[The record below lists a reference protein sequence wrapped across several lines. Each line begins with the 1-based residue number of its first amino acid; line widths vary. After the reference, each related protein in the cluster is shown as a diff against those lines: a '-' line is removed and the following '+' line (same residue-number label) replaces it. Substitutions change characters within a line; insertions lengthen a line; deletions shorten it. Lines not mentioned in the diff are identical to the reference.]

1 MEAKIEAF
9 QAKLAA
15 QRSIR
20 EEQAAAAAAAAG
32 AAEAAAEAAAKTK
45 AAAAAAEAEAAAAAA
60 AAVDQPR
67 GCAAVS
73 SSEQLTGDASSSVQ
87 AVPPECERRARVV
100 VCSGVDCMG
109 LGGGAALLEIEELC
123 AEVSSSGGPTHVEAV
138 SGVCTLQC
146 ANAPNVNVHDLSS
159 DGRSLAVS
167 NHLRVDSAGRC
178 AEVLAVAAAP
188 PGASSDVVAVDGG
201 GIMMKR
207 AAGLRWNALRQ
218 LARCHNTYSLHGF
231 DAAADG
237 PGRATPTRADR
248 LARTAARELLAA
260 SLRAEASAARSSEPA
275 LARAKRRAE
284 RLTARTD
291 ALERGVGALDVT
303 PGSK

>member
-1 MEAKIEAF
+1 MDNP
-9 QAKLAA
+9 
-15 QRSIR
+15 SGCD
-20 EEQAAAAAAAAG
+20 AG
-32 AAEAAAEAAAKTK
+32 
-45 AAAAAAEAEAAAAAA
+45 
-60 AAVDQPR
+60 DQ
-67 GCAAVS
+67 V
-73 SSEQLTGDASSSVQ
+73 LL
-87 AVPPECERRARVV
+87 ECERRARVV

-123 AEVSSSGGPTHVEAV
+123 AEVSRGGLSHIEAV

-178 AEVLAVAAAP
+178 AEVLVAAASP
-188 PGASSDVVAVDGG
+188 AGVRSGVVEASSG

-231 DAAADG
+231 AATHADS
-237 PGRATPTRADR
+237 PGRATPTAADR
-248 LARTAARELLAA
+248 AARTAAKDLLAA

-275 LARAKRRAE
+275 LARARRRAE

-291 ALERGVGALDVT
+291 ALEKGVDVGAVT
-303 PGSK
+303 

>member
-1 MEAKIEAF
+1 MDHPA
-9 QAKLAA
+9 
-15 QRSIR
+15 
-20 EEQAAAAAAAAG
+20 
-32 AAEAAAEAAAKTK
+32 
-45 AAAAAAEAEAAAAAA
+45 
-60 AAVDQPR
+60 R
-67 GCAAVS
+67 GRDAVS
-73 SSEQLTGDASSSVQ
+73 SSEQLTGDASQADAQ
-87 AVPPECERRARVV
+87 AVPLECGRRARVV

-123 AEVSSSGGPTHVEAV
+123 AEVSSSSGPTHVEAV

-178 AEVLAVAAAP
+178 AEVLAAAAAASP
-188 PGASSDVVAVDGG
+188 PGVRSDVVEVGGG

-231 DAAADG
+231 DGATHADG

-248 LARTAARELLAA
+248 TARTAARELLAA

-275 LARAKRRAE
+275 LARARRRAE

-291 ALERGVGALDVT
+291 ALERGAGAIVMT

>member
-1 MEAKIEAF
+1 MDHPA
-9 QAKLAA
+9 
-15 QRSIR
+15 
-20 EEQAAAAAAAAG
+20 
-32 AAEAAAEAAAKTK
+32 
-45 AAAAAAEAEAAAAAA
+45 
-60 AAVDQPR
+60 R
-67 GCAAVS
+67 GRDAVS
-73 SSEQLTGDASSSVQ
+73 SSEQLTGDANPNSVQ
-87 AVPPECERRARVV
+87 AVPLECGRRARVV

-123 AEVSSSGGPTHVEAV
+123 AEVSSSSGPTHVEAV

-178 AEVLAVAAAP
+178 AEVLAAAAASP
-188 PGASSDVVAVDGG
+188 PGVRSDVIEVGGG

-231 DAAADG
+231 DGATHADG

-248 LARTAARELLAA
+248 TARTAARELLAA

-275 LARAKRRAE
+275 LARARRRAE

-291 ALERGVGALDVT
+291 ALERGAGAIVMT

>member
-1 MEAKIEAF
+1 M
-9 QAKLAA
+9 AA
-15 QRSIR
+15 DHP
-20 EEQAAAAAAAAG
+20 G
-32 AAEAAAEAAAKTK
+32 
-45 AAAAAAEAEAAAAAA
+45 
-60 AAVDQPR
+60 
-67 GCAAVS
+67 GCDAVS

-87 AVPPECERRARVV
+87 AVRPGCERRARVV
-100 VCSGVDCMG
+100 VCSGVDWMG
-109 LGGGAALLEIEELC
+109 LGGGAALIEIEELC
-123 AEVSSSGGPTHVEAV
+123 AEVRSGSGSTHVEAV

-178 AEVLAVAAAP
+178 AEVLAVAVSP
-188 PGASSDVVAVDGG
+188 PGVRSDLVEVGGG

-231 DAAADG
+231 DGATHADG
-237 PGRATPTRADR
+237 PGRAAPTRADR
-248 LARTAARELLAA
+248 AARTAARELLAA
-260 SLRAEASAARSSEPA
+260 ALRAEALAARSSEPA

-284 RLTARTD
+284 RLAARAD
-291 ALERGVGALDVT
+291 ALERGGAGAIVVT